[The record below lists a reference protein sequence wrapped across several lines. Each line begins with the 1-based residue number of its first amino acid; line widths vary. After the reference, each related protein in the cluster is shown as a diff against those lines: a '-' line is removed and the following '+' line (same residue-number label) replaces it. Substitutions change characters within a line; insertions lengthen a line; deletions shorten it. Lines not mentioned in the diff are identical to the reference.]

1 MKQVL
6 LDTNFIISCV
16 RQKIDFFEEIPLMGL
31 EILIPRQVF
40 NEIKKLSKSREG
52 ANIREE
58 ADLALKLLNR
68 NKFTLMKLKYNYVD
82 KGIEK
87 MADENKD
94 LIIATLDKELKEKI
108 QNRKMIIRGM
118 KKLEII

>member
-1 MKQVL
+1 
-6 LDTNFIISCV
+6 
-16 RQKIDFFEEIPLMGL
+16 MGL

-58 ADLALKLLNR
+58 ADSALKLLNR